1 MFAQARVTHNILAMR
16 WSKPDIP
23 LVVMMINVKNRALFS
38 TAMQKKKKIIK
49 TWVVPE
55 NELELLLSTWGQAGG
70 LLQYKYTEKKEH

>member
-1 MFAQARVTHNILAMR
+1 MFAQARGMHNILAMR

-38 TAMQKKKKIIK
+38 TAMQKKKKII

-55 NELELLLSTWGQAGG
+55 NELELLLSAWGQAGG
-70 LLQYKYTEKKEH
+70 LLQYKYIEKKEH